1 MHELTLVTAID
12 CHLCERAHDVL
23 AQLGVPARE
32 VLVESVEA
40 GALAARGIP
49 LSFLPVLTDGERVIA
64 YGRFS
69 EKRLRK
75 ELVAVID
82 LLLAGS
88 LAAAFAA
95 GMVAFFA
102 PCCAGVMMPAYLAA
116 IGGGRRFPSP
126 ASRLSTS
133 PASPLVV
140 LPITLGAAALASYV
154 TKWHAQMFTI
164 GGLMMIG
171 VAVALWR
178 GTMLPISV
186 PQPKLTG
193 STLSVFGLGVFSG
206 GATACCAPVLAGA
219 IALSATS
226 GTIAGGLLLG
236 IAYVAGMM
244 APLIPLA
251 LALRKAKSG
260 QGPEA
265 DAAAGRLLEA
275 NRHRQAHRRSR
286 FCRLRRPLHRA
297 RPHRQ
302 LGDRARIPE
311 GDGRLGCATSPPPS
325 TASRTSSRC
334 RSCSLWSAASSS
346 QP

>member
-1 MHELTLVTAID
+1 V
-12 CHLCERAHDVL
+12 
-23 AQLGVPARE
+23 
-32 VLVESVEA
+32 S
-40 GALAARGIP
+40 
-49 LSFLPVLTDGERVIA
+49 
-64 YGRFS
+64 
-69 EKRLRK
+69 
-75 ELVAVID
+75 D

-116 IGGGRRFPSP
+116 IGGGRRMRV
-126 ASRLSTS
+126 ARLT
-133 PASPLVV
+133 AVYVAGVALVV

-154 TKWHAQMFTI
+154 SKWHAQMFTI

-178 GTMLPISV
+178 GTMLPV
-186 PQPKLTG
+186 DMPQPKLTG

-236 IAYVAGMM
+236 VAYVAGMM

-251 LALRKAKSG
+251 LIYGKAKG
-260 QGPEA
+260 KVRDPK
-265 DAAAGRLLEA
+265 LTL
-275 NRHRQAHRRSR
+275 
-286 FCRLRRPLHRA
+286 
-297 RPHRQ
+297 
-302 LGDRARIPE
+302 
-311 GDGRLGCATSPPPS
+311 RLGSYVKRIGVARLAGTLIFAGFGVLFIVLALTGNSD
-325 TASRTSSRC
+325 TAPGFQRTIG
-334 RSCSLWSAASSS
+334 LWSRELSDYLDEVPNFVTLPILVVVLGSFAYAIVKGSDRNE
-346 QP
+346 QQEG

>member
-1 MHELTLVTAID
+1 M
-12 CHLCERAHDVL
+12 
-23 AQLGVPARE
+23 
-32 VLVESVEA
+32 
-40 GALAARGIP
+40 
-49 LSFLPVLTDGERVIA
+49 
-64 YGRFS
+64 
-69 EKRLRK
+69 
-75 ELVAVID
+75 
-82 LLLAGS
+82 AGS

-116 IGGGRRFPSP
+116 IGGGRRMRV
-126 ASRLSTS
+126 ARLTAVYVAGVS
-133 PASPLVV
+133 LVV

-154 TKWHAQMFTI
+154 SKWHPQMFTL

-178 GTMLPISV
+178 GTMLPIDI

-193 STLSVFGLGVFSG
+193 STFSVFGLGVFSG

-251 LALRKAKSG
+251 LVYGRAKKRVRDPKVTLRLGGHAKRIGIAKLAGVVVFAGFGVLFIVLALTGNSDTAPGFQKAMGSWMRDVAAYVDGVPNFVSLPILLALVGSFLFAVLRRGGESNERQESQSSQKSG
-260 QGPEA
+260 VAVAPKGQGALAPA
-265 DAAAGRLLEA
+265 PG
-275 NRHRQAHRRSR
+275 
-286 FCRLRRPLHRA
+286 
-297 RPHRQ
+297 
-302 LGDRARIPE
+302 
-311 GDGRLGCATSPPPS
+311 
-325 TASRTSSRC
+325 
-334 RSCSLWSAASSS
+334 
-346 QP
+346 

>member
-1 MHELTLVTAID
+1 M
-12 CHLCERAHDVL
+12 
-23 AQLGVPARE
+23 
-32 VLVESVEA
+32 
-40 GALAARGIP
+40 
-49 LSFLPVLTDGERVIA
+49 
-64 YGRFS
+64 
-69 EKRLRK
+69 
-75 ELVAVID
+75 
-82 LLLAGS
+82 AGS

-116 IGGGRRFPSP
+116 IGGGRRLRV
-126 ASRLSTS
+126 ARLTAVYVAGVS
-133 PASPLVV
+133 LVV

-154 TKWHAQMFTI
+154 SKWHPQMFTL

-178 GTMLPISV
+178 GTMLPINV

-251 LALRKAKSG
+251 LIYGRAKNKVRDPKITLRLGAHSKRIGIAKLSGVVIFAGFGVLFVALALTGKSDTAPGFQQALGSWTRTIASYLDGIPNFVSLPILLALLGGFLFAVLRKGSDGNERKESTG
-260 QGPEA
+260 SP
-265 DAAAGRLLEA
+265 AG
-275 NRHRQAHRRSR
+275 
-286 FCRLRRPLHRA
+286 
-297 RPHRQ
+297 
-302 LGDRARIPE
+302 G
-311 GDGRLGCATSPPPS
+311 
-325 TASRTSSRC
+325 SSVNP
-334 RSCSLWSAASSS
+334 AGEV
-346 QP
+346 